1 MAAYAVPALYAVLIW
16 WFSTGLILLLDHR
29 PRHTHPWSMA
39 AGTLVLVGAL
49 YAIGAS
55 AGDSSETGAYVA
67 FTGALLVWGWQ
78 EMSYYMGYVAGPRKT
93 GCPPETKGFALFRAA
108 AATSLWHEAAI
119 VAGMAGILAMTWGQP
134 NRFALWTYLI
144 LWGMNLSA
152 RLNMFLGV
160 RNLNAEFL
168 PERLGY
174 LSCFLK
180 NRRMNALFPFSVGIA
195 TLVTILL
202 AQAALGEGIGAHEIA
217 GFTIITTMMAL
228 ATLEHG
234 FLMLPLPSAALWAWS
249 LPKATGTTKPLP
261 YAGESACKTG
271 ARGVGTSFSGEV
283 LPLSRPS
290 LTRGPPSPAEG
301 GGNAL

>member
-1 MAAYAVPALYAVLIW
+1 MAAHAVPALYAVLIW
-16 WFSTGLILLLDHR
+16 WFSTGLIILLDHR

-39 AGTLVLVGAL
+39 AGTLVLVAAL

-55 AGDSSETGAYVA
+55 AGDTSEAGAYTA
-67 FTGALLVWGWQ
+67 FTASLLVWGWQ

-93 GCPPETKGFALFRAA
+93 GCPPTTTGFALFRAA

-119 VAGMAGILAMTWGQP
+119 VAGMAGILALTWAEP
-134 NRFALWTYLI
+134 NKFALWTYLI

-174 LSCFLK
+174 LACFLR

-195 TLVTILL
+195 ALVTILL
-202 AQAALGEGIGAHEIA
+202 AWAAMGEGIGAHEVA
-217 GFTIITTMMAL
+217 GFTIVTTLMAL

-249 LPKATGTTKPLP
+249 LPKAAGTPNP
-261 YAGESACKTG
+261 PAYAGEGACGTG
-271 ARGVGTSFSGEV
+271 VRGVGTGFSGEAA
-283 LPLSRPS
+283 PLSRPS